1 MLIISD
7 LMPFQHNYN
16 NIDPMKYFIKYVG
29 IGGLST
35 LIQFALLI
43 LLVKVAQMP
52 EVPAS
57 ATSYALSSIF
67 NYLANYHYTFA
78 SSSSHAKTLPKFV
91 LAVALGLGANT
102 LLFAVFF
109 KVFGHYLL
117 AQLLAT
123 GITVFLNFLVHKLWI
138 YKGHHHE
145 Q

>member
-1 MLIISD
+1 
-7 LMPFQHNYN
+7 
-16 NIDPMKYFIKYVG
+16 MKYFIKYLG

-35 LIQFALLI
+35 LIQFALLF
-43 LLVKVAQMP
+43 LLVKLAHTP
-52 EVPAS
+52 EIIAS

-78 SSSSHAKTLPKFV
+78 SSSNHAKTLPKFV

-102 LLFAVFF
+102 LLFAVFNLF
-109 KVFGHYLL
+109 THYLL